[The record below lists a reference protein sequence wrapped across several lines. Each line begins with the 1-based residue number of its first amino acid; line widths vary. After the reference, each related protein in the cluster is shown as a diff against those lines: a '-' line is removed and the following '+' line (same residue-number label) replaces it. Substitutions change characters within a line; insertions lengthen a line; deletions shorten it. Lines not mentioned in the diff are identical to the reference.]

1 MTRNDTIK
9 RRIFC
14 NDYGVFIHFVLQSV
28 VGILGSTISFDL
40 LCIRTMSHVVM
51 SYGSKTGGDSSNV
64 KKRISTCDVEALKNV
79 WKRN

>member
-1 MTRNDTIK
+1 MNEYTIIITK
-9 RRIFC
+9 NSSFNC
-14 NDYGVFIHFVLQSV
+14 
-28 VGILGSTISFDL
+28 TISFDL

-79 WKRN
+79 